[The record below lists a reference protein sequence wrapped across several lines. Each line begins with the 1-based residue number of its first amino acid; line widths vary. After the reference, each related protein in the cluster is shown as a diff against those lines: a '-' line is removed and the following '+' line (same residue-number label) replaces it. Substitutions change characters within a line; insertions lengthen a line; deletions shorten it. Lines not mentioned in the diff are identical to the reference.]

1 MNISRVLNLNEEEY
15 NKLIAAGELLGAI
28 NKALENNEADELSG
42 SLVDLV
48 KALNSVTEKLV
59 K

>member
-1 MNISRVLNLNEEEY
+1 MQITRVLNLTEEEF
-15 NKLIAAGELLGAI
+15 NKLIETGEILGAI
-28 NKALENNEADELSG
+28 NKTLEANEADELS
-42 SLVDLV
+42 SNLADLV

>member
-1 MNISRVLNLNEEEY
+1 MNISRVLNLNEEEF

-28 NKALENNEADELSG
+28 NKALEANEADELSSG
-42 SLVDLV
+42 LVELV
-48 KALNSVTEKLV
+48 KALNTVTEKLV